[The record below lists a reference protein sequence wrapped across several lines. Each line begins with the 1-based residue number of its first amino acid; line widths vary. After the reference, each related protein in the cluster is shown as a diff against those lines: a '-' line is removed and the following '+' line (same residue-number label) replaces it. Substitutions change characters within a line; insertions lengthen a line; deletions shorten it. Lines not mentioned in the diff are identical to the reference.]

1 MLYVIL
7 VLKNAY
13 GIIIKLIAGKLSIRK
28 WCMQQFFNF
37 LLRQRVERQ
46 NGSRFH
52 CLMINWQSTAQ
63 TSLIKVSNLCAAA
76 FYPLV
81 ACVVCCLNQIT
92 RRWVNYRSRLHTIT
106 PKLAPTMDNLTSDS
120 QARSGRVMIWELVS
134 HKWHLISQDYLLD
147 DVKQAFSQRWNGH
160 EYRYIVHFP
169 YNTAA

>member
-13 GIIIKLIAGKLSIRK
+13 AIIIKLIAGKLSIRK
-28 WCMQQFFNF
+28 WCMQQFFNS

-63 TSLIKVSNLCAAA
+63 TSLIKVSNWCAAA
-76 FYPLV
+76 LYPLV
-81 ACVVCCLNQIT
+81 ARVACCLNQIT
-92 RRWVNYRSRLHTIT
+92 RLWVNYRLRLHTIT
-106 PKLAPTMDNLTSDS
+106 PKLAPAMDNLSGDF

-134 HKWHLISQDYLLD
+134 HEWCLISQDYFCAD
-147 DVKQAFSQRWNGH
+147 
-160 EYRYIVHFP
+160 P
-169 YNTAA
+169 